1 MDTSL
6 IFQYVIIAALVLFAV
21 YSLFN
26 LISGNFT
33 SKKKKKGEF
42 GCDQECGGH

>member
-1 MDTSL
+1 MDNSL
-6 IFQYVIIAALVLFAV
+6 IFQYIIIAALVLFAG

-26 LISGNFT
+26 IVADSFS

>member
-1 MDTSL
+1 MDNSL
-6 IFQYVIIAALVLFAV
+6 IFQYVIIAALVLFAG
-21 YSLFN
+21 YSLFK
-26 LISGNFT
+26 LISANFS